1 MTTPSTVDRDAI
13 INIQDKS
20 YKLIQND
27 TKQVESEADAY
38 INQLLIHNV
47 GMKDQGIYA
56 CIGMDKRGNS
66 DMKEARLV
74 VIPGASKQNIN
85 HTNYP
90 YHSVTSSY
98 FIDSHTEKKH
108 HDCFLLVIWNFQGC
122 WVTHL

>member
-74 VIPGASKQNIN
+74 VIPGASKLHIS

-90 YHSVTSSY
+90 YQSVTSY

-108 HDCFLLVIWNFQGC
+108 HKCFLLVI
-122 WVTHL
+122 